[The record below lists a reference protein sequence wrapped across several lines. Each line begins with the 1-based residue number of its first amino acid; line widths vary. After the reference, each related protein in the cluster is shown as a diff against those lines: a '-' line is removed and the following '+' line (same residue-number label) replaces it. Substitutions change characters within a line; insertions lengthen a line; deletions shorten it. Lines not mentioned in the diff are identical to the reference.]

1 MRALLSA
8 LRPLH
13 SARWLCAL
21 GLVCLSFAS
30 WAQEAGRCEPR
41 IQSIQVAKADSQG
54 PVPFGQTLDWTTVQL
69 RDIWRDRWPNY
80 VGAAWY
86 RIDWERSC
94 ADQPVAL
101 TLNSI
106 IMAGEVFINRDLLWR
121 DTHLQEPLSRSWN
134 VPRYWLLPESALHA
148 GVNQVWIRV
157 HGRADDS
164 GGLGSVLIGEPDAL
178 HHYFERLWWSHRTA
192 VTISLAVAAVL
203 SAIFGFSWLQNRK
216 ESVFG
221 WFSLH
226 SLFWTLLLT
235 SALSTE
241 IWPFPSSL
249 AFAIASTLVYL
260 GFVVT
265 FCIFVFRFAEIQLP
279 RLEKAIWAVTAVAVP
294 VVLFTPAHLR
304 HLLPILT
311 NAYALLIIGIG
322 LWFPWHAYRTR
333 KLEHIVFALCIPV
346 VMLLGMHDL
355 LSVQGHLGAAI
366 PLLPYSLPI
375 SMLALA
381 LVLGRKITLNMR
393 RIERFNIE
401 LNDSVNR
408 ACDDLSTTLEREHT
422 LALRHSLLQERMQI
436 SHDLHDSLGGSLVR
450 SIAYVEQ
457 AREPLPNK
465 QVLSMLKLMRDDLR
479 QMIDAG
485 ASAHM
490 HAPETPAQWVA
501 PMRHRFGMLFEEMD
515 LSASW
520 SLPPEWITQ
529 PSAIQ
534 CLTLTRVL
542 EEALTNVVKH
552 SRATKV
558 SIALELP
565 SPREL
570 KLLITDNGQGFD
582 VHTIQINSMG
592 VGMRSMLARVERIN
606 GTLRIESQPGATT
619 LEVQASL
626 RERVTASGEIHS
638 APMPL

>member
-1 MRALLSA
+1 MRDLLSVL
-8 LRPLH
+8 LRL
-13 SARWLCAL
+13 LCAL
-21 GLVCLSFAS
+21 GLVALSSAS
-30 WAQEAGRCEPR
+30 WAQATNRCEPR
-41 IQSIQVAKADSQG
+41 IQSIHVAKADAQG
-54 PVPFGQTLDWTTVQL
+54 PVPVGQALDWTPVKL
-69 RDIWRDRWPNY
+69 RDVWRERWPGY
-80 VGAAWY
+80 TGAAWY

-106 IMAGEVFINRDLLWR
+106 IMAGEVFINQDLLWQ
-121 DTHLQEPLSRSWN
+121 DSHLQEPLSRSWN
-134 VPRYWLLPESALHA
+134 MPRYWLLPESALHA
-148 GVNQVWIRV
+148 GTNQVWIRV
-157 HGRADDS
+157 HGRADNS
-164 GGLGSVLIGEPDAL
+164 GGLGSVLIGEPNAL
-178 HHYFERLWWSHRTA
+178 HHYFEKLWWSHRTA
-192 VTISLAVAAVL
+192 LTISLVVAAVL

-226 SLFWTLLLT
+226 SLFWSLLLA

-241 IWPFPSSL
+241 TWPFPSTL
-249 AFAIASTLVYL
+249 AYATASTLVYL
-260 GFVVT
+260 GFVVS
-265 FCIFVFRFAEIQLP
+265 FSIFVWRFAEVQLP
-279 RLEKAIWAVTAVAVP
+279 RLEKLLWVITAIAVP
-294 VVLFTPAHLR
+294 IVLFIPADMR

-311 NAYALLIIGIG
+311 NAYALPIIGIG

-346 VMLLGMHDL
+346 VMILGIHDL
-355 LSVQGHLGAAI
+355 LGVQGHLDGSI

-381 LVLGRKITLNMR
+381 LVLGRKVTLNMR

-408 ACDDLSTTLEREHT
+408 ACDDLSITLEREHA
-422 LALRHSLLQERMQI
+422 LALRHSLLQERMNI

-457 AREPLPNK
+457 ASEPLSNK

-485 ASAHM
+485 TSAHL

-515 LSASW
+515 LSANW
-520 SLPPEWITQ
+520 SLPPAWITQ

-558 SIALELP
+558 SISLELP
-565 SPREL
+565 STREL
-570 KLLITDNGQGFD
+570 KLLVTDNGTGFD

>member
-8 LRPLH
+8 LLRL
-13 SARWLCAL
+13 LCAL
-21 GLVCLSFAS
+21 GLVALSCAS
-30 WAQEAGRCEPR
+30 WAQGDNRCEPR
-41 IQSIQVAKADSQG
+41 IQSIQVAKADAQG
-54 PVPFGQTLDWTTVQL
+54 PVPVGRTLDWAPVKL
-69 RDIWRDRWPNY
+69 RDSWRDRWPGY

-86 RIDWERSC
+86 RIDWERAC
-94 ADQPVAL
+94 VDQPVAL

-106 IMAGEVFINRDLLWR
+106 IMAGEVFINQDLLWQ
-121 DTHLQEPLSRSWN
+121 DSHLQEPLSRSWN
-134 VPRYWLLPESALHA
+134 MPRYWLLPESALHT

-164 GGLGSVLIGEPDAL
+164 AGLGSVLIGEPDAL
-178 HHYFERLWWSHRTA
+178 RHYFEKMWWSFRTA
-192 VTISLAVAAVL
+192 LTISLVVAAVL

-226 SLFWTLLLT
+226 SLFWALLLA

-241 IWPFPSSL
+241 SWPLPSSL
-249 AFAIASTLVYL
+249 AYATAATLVYL
-260 GFVVT
+260 GFVAS
-265 FCIFVFRFAEIQLP
+265 FSIFVLRFAEIQLP
-279 RLEKAIWAVTAVAVP
+279 RLEKAFWIVSAIAAL
-294 VVLFTPAHLR
+294 VVLFLPAHQR

-311 NAYALLIIGIG
+311 NAYALPIIGIG
-322 LWFPWHAYRTR
+322 LWFPWHAYHTR
-333 KLEHIVFALCIPV
+333 KLEHIVFALCIPI
-346 VMLLGMHDL
+346 VMILGIHDL
-355 LSVQGHLGAAI
+355 LGVQGHMDGSI
-366 PLLPYSLPI
+366 PLLPYTLPI

-381 LVLGRKITLNMR
+381 LVLGRKVTQNMR

-408 ACDDLSTTLEREHT
+408 ACEDLSTTLEREHALT
-422 LALRHSLLQERMQI
+422 LRHSLLQERMNI

-450 SIAYVEQ
+450 SIAFVEQ
-457 AREPLPNK
+457 ASEPLSNK

-485 ASAHM
+485 TCAHL
-490 HAPETPAQWVA
+490 HTPETPAQWAA
-501 PMRHRFGMLFEEMD
+501 PMRHRFGLLFEEMD

-520 SLPPEWITQ
+520 SLPPAWITQ

-552 SRATKV
+552 SHATRV

-570 KLLITDNGQGFD
+570 KLLITDNGTGFD

-592 VGMRSMLARVERIN
+592 VGMRSMLARVERIS
-606 GTLRIESQPGATT
+606 GTLQIESQVGATK
-619 LEVQASL
+619 LEVHAQL
-626 RERVTASGEIHS
+626 RERTMAAGDIHS